1 MRKAHKDSFK
11 TLSAYICDRPFKE
24 LKRDIN
30 IHAIALTDWYRVSVL
45 CIHFIYPRSACTQS
59 LALIS

>member
-30 IHAIALTDWYRVSVL
+30 IHAIALTDWYRVSQF
-45 CIHFIYPRSACTQS
+45 CAFILFIPDRPAHN
-59 LALIS
+59 LLR